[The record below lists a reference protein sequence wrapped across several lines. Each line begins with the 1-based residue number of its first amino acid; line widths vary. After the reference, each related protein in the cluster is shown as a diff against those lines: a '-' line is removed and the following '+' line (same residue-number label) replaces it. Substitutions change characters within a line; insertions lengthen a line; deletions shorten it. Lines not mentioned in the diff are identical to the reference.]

1 MIQIQFQL
9 QLSFHKFNTV
19 NIPPALLCFHCN
31 IQIASNNTVLKEH
44 AEQTKKKIKRCP
56 VSSHLKDVHNIPPS
70 AGSWCAC
77 KCIIATSN
85 ILLHLNIT
93 RSVPVMRANTSQRLF
108 AYAFDCIYT
117 HTHTH
122 FIWLC
127 FNSVFFCVVWTSTCW
142 PSYVHWM
149 LHNFQRKN
157 K

>member
-1 MIQIQFQL
+1 MQIQCQL

-31 IQIASNNTVLKEH
+31 IQIASNHTVLKEH

-77 KCIIATSN
+77 KCIIVTSN
-85 ILLHLNIT
+85 TLLHLNIT
-93 RSVPVMRANTSQRLF
+93 RCPYVPVMRANTSQRL
-108 AYAFDCIYT
+108 YL
-117 HTHTH
+117 HTHTYIL
-122 FIWLC
+122 FEFVLIP
-127 FNSVFFCVVWTSTCW
+127 FFFCVVWTSTCW